1 MTSEDAI
8 LLACHIRKFMKK
20 ENQTP
25 IMEGLV
31 LMYEMYAQ
39 AKGELDD
46 RISAENHG
54 DNRP

>member
-1 MTSEDAI
+1 
-8 LLACHIRKFMKK
+8 MKK

-46 RISAENHG
+46 RISAENNG